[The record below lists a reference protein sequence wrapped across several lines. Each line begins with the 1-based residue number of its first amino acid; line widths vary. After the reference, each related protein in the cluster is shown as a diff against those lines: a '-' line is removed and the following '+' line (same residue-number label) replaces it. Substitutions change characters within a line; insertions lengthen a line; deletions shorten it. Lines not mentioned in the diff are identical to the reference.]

1 MGDVSESTTS
11 QRRAS
16 NWWRQQVTETKDC
29 NWRQKLVAKT
39 NEKAPIPATRKT
51 KALYFCFVSLTDV
64 KTTTARTKHRVVLA
78 LAGVIVFLSL
88 GASGQ
93 QASAASLS
101 GAALAPA
108 ALATDV
114 PSNAS
119 SFVLLPQSQRVLDT
133 RNPGQSIV
141 EAGGTRTIILTGPI
155 GVLFNASV
163 TAAVVNVTVVGPAAP
178 GFWTLWP
185 TGQARPNASQ
195 LNVDDYISTFGGALA
210 LPNLVTVPVVN
221 GGISVYSSAGG
232 NVVVD
237 LVGYYTPNTLSAS
250 SSPPPSTSSGRLVTR
265 PAPMRIYD
273 SRNGSVMIAG
283 ETRPISV
290 PDSIG
295 TSAVVLSVTVIGLSE
310 GYWQVFPSGEMQ
322 PDSSNLNSF
331 ALGAI
336 SANQVITSVNQN
348 GEIDV
353 FSSGGGHVIVDVVGS
368 FTDSNATASTDG
380 MFVPLDS
387 PSRFLDT
394 RATGRIAGTGSV
406 EVDVQTQLNHSN
418 IAAVALNATM
428 VDAFLPGYVS
438 VTPAGS
444 SPTESTSRTTSTTN
458 TIYSNQ
464 TVASHAIVPV
474 SPRGFDVFTEGGG
487 QLIADISGWYV
498 GSPQAATHAVRN
510 KVVQATTAGCVGV
523 ATWPV
528 GPIRTGSGF
537 DAVKRLQY
545 RLLELGFWNAG
556 IDGIYGLST
565 KQAVMAFQKWTGLT
579 ATSVT
584 DATTAAFLNTTQC
597 KPVAGRTTGD
607 FFEVDKTKQIA
618 FVVRDDKV
626 VYAFNV
632 STGNGKDYDE
642 EDQRSGGRATGV
654 AITPVGDFRI
664 YKERDE
670 KVYEGTLG
678 TLYRPKFVVGGIA
691 VHGSRSIPA
700 YPASHGCIRVANP
713 VMDLIWLENLL
724 PQGAKVWIH
733 D

>member
-1 MGDVSESTTS
+1 MLRGFVSL
-11 QRRAS
+11 R
-16 NWWRQQVTETKDC
+16 QVTETSAHGRCIFK
-29 NWRQKLVAKT
+29 
-39 NEKAPIPATRKT
+39 
-51 KALYFCFVSLTDV
+51 
-64 KTTTARTKHRVVLA
+64 
-78 LAGVIVFLSL
+78 VFLSVVL
-88 GASGQ
+88 VLFSAGYSGQ
-93 QASAASLS
+93 RASAAASTGSVLAS
-101 GAALAPA
+101 SVLASSVLAA
-108 ALATDV
+108 DV
-114 PSNAS
+114 PANAS
-119 SFVLLPQSQRVLDT
+119 SFVLLPQTQRVLDT

-141 EAGGTRTIILTGPI
+141 EAGGTRAVMLTGPI

-178 GFWTLWP
+178 GYWTLWP

-195 LNVDDYISTFGGALA
+195 LNIDDYISTFGGAVA
-210 LPNLVTVPVVN
+210 VPNLVTVPVVN

-232 NVVVD
+232 HVVVD
-237 LVGYYTPNTLSAS
+237 LVGYYTPSAT
-250 SSPPPSTSSGRLVTR
+250 SSPSSSSGRLVSR
-265 PAPMRIYD
+265 PAPTRIYD
-273 SRNGSVMIAG
+273 SRSASVMIAG
-283 ETRPISV
+283 ETRTISV
-290 PDSIG
+290 PDSVG
-295 TSAVVLSVTVIGLSE
+295 TSAVVLGVTVIGLSE
-310 GYWQVFPSGEMQ
+310 GYWQIFPKGSSK

-331 ALGAI
+331 TIGAI
-336 SANQVITSVNQN
+336 SANQVIASVNQN

-353 FSSGGGHVIVDVVGS
+353 FSSGGGHLIVDLIGS
-368 FTDSNATASTDG
+368 FTGSSAAASTDG
-380 MFVPLDS
+380 LFVPLDS

-394 RATGRIAGTGSV
+394 RSTGRIAGTGSV
-406 EVDVQTQLNHSN
+406 EVDVQTQLGHSN
-418 IAAVALNATM
+418 IAAVAMNTTIT
-428 VDAFLPGYVS
+428 DAYLPGYVS

-444 SPTESTSRTTSTTN
+444 SPTQSTSRGTSTTN
-458 TIYSNQ
+458 VIYSNQ
-464 TVASHAIVPV
+464 TVASHAIVPA
-474 SPRGFDVFTEGGG
+474 SSRGFDVFTEGGG
-487 QLIADISGWYV
+487 QLIADISGWYI
-498 GSPQAATHAVRN
+498 GSPQAATHAASS
-510 KVVQATTAGCVGV
+510 KVVQATTTGCVGV

-528 GPIRTGSGF
+528 GPIRTGSGL

-556 IDGIYGLST
+556 IDGQYGLST

-579 ATSVT
+579 ATSVV

-597 KPVAGRTTGD
+597 TPVAGRTTGD
-607 FFEVDKTKQIA
+607 FFEVDKAKQIA
-618 FVVRDDKV
+618 FVVRDGKV
-626 VYAFNV
+626 VYTFNV

-654 AITPVGDFRI
+654 AITPVGNFRI

-678 TLYRPKFVVGGIA
+678 SLYRPKFVVGGIA

>member
-1 MGDVSESTTS
+1 M
-11 QRRAS
+11 
-16 NWWRQQVTETKDC
+16 
-29 NWRQKLVAKT
+29 
-39 NEKAPIPATRKT
+39 
-51 KALYFCFVSLTDV
+51 
-64 KTTTARTKHRVVLA
+64 ARTKHRAALS
-78 LAGVIVFLSL
+78 LAGALMFLSL
-88 GASGQ
+88 GFSGQ
-93 QASAASLS
+93 QVSAATVSNAELT
-101 GAALAPA
+101 PA

-114 PSNAS
+114 PTNAS
-119 SFVLLPQSQRVLDT
+119 SFVLLPQTQRVLDT

-141 EAGGTRTIILTGPI
+141 EAGGTRTIMLTGPI

-163 TAAVVNVTVVGPAAP
+163 TAAVVNVTVVGPAKP
-178 GFWTLWP
+178 GYWTLWP

-221 GGISVYSSAGG
+221 GGVSVYSSDGG

-237 LVGYYTPNTLSAS
+237 LVGYYTPSATA
-250 SSPPPSTSSGRLVTR
+250 TSSGRLVTR
-265 PAPMRIYD
+265 PAPARIYD

-283 ETRPISV
+283 ETRAISV

-322 PDSSNLNSF
+322 PDSSNLNSL
-331 ALGAI
+331 AIGAI
-336 SANQVITSVNQN
+336 SANQVIASVNQN
-348 GEIDV
+348 GAIDV

-380 MFVPLDS
+380 LFVPLDS

-474 SPRGFDVFTEGGG
+474 SARGFDVFTEGGG
-487 QLIADISGWYV
+487 QLLADISGWYT
-498 GSPQAATHAVRN
+498 GTPQEAPFAAREAV
-510 KVVQATTAGCVGV
+510 VLLTATGCVGV

-528 GPIRTGSGF
+528 GPIRTGSGL

-618 FVVRDDKV
+618 FVVRDGKV
-626 VYAFNV
+626 VYTFNV

-642 EDQRSGGRATGV
+642 EDQRSGGRVTGV
-654 AITPVGDFRI
+654 AITPSGDFKI

-678 TLYRPKFVVGGIA
+678 SLYRPKFVVGGIA

>member
-1 MGDVSESTTS
+1 
-11 QRRAS
+11 
-16 NWWRQQVTETKDC
+16 
-29 NWRQKLVAKT
+29 
-39 NEKAPIPATRKT
+39 
-51 KALYFCFVSLTDV
+51 
-64 KTTTARTKHRVVLA
+64 
-78 LAGVIVFLSL
+78 
-88 GASGQ
+88 
-93 QASAASLS
+93 
-101 GAALAPA
+101 
-108 ALATDV
+108 
-114 PSNAS
+114 
-119 SFVLLPQSQRVLDT
+119 
-133 RNPGQSIV
+133 
-141 EAGGTRTIILTGPI
+141 
-155 GVLFNASV
+155 
-163 TAAVVNVTVVGPAAP
+163 
-178 GFWTLWP
+178 
-185 TGQARPNASQ
+185 
-195 LNVDDYISTFGGALA
+195 
-210 LPNLVTVPVVN
+210 
-221 GGISVYSSAGG
+221 
-232 NVVVD
+232 
-237 LVGYYTPNTLSAS
+237 
-250 SSPPPSTSSGRLVTR
+250 
-265 PAPMRIYD
+265 
-273 SRNGSVMIAG
+273 MIAG
-283 ETRPISV
+283 ETRAISV

-322 PDSSNLNSF
+322 PVSSNLNSF
-331 ALGAI
+331 AFGAI

-353 FSSGGGHVIVDVVGS
+353 FSSGGGHVIVDVVGL

-380 MFVPLDS
+380 LFVPLDS

-406 EVDVQTQLNHSN
+406 EVVVQTQLNHSN

-474 SPRGFDVFTEGGG
+474 SARGFDIFTEGGG

-528 GPIRTGSGF
+528 GPIRTGSGL

-618 FVVRDDKV
+618 FVVRDGKV
-626 VYAFNV
+626 VYTFNV

-654 AITPVGDFRI
+654 AITPSGDFKI

-678 TLYRPKFVVGGIA
+678 SLYRPKFVVGGIA

>member
-1 MGDVSESTTS
+1 M
-11 QRRAS
+11 
-16 NWWRQQVTETKDC
+16 RQCV
-29 NWRQKLVAKT
+29 
-39 NEKAPIPATRKT
+39 P
-51 KALYFCFVSLTDV
+51 
-64 KTTTARTKHRVVLA
+64 LA
-78 LAGVIVFLSL
+78 LAGASVFLSL
-88 GASGQ
+88 GFSGQ
-93 QASAASLS
+93 HASAATV
-101 GAALAPA
+101 ANAELAPA

-114 PSNAS
+114 PANAS

-133 RNPGQSIV
+133 RDPGQSIV
-141 EAGGTRTIILTGPI
+141 EAGGTRAIMLTGPI

-178 GFWTLWP
+178 GYWTLWP
-185 TGQARPNASQ
+185 KGQSRPNASQ
-195 LNVDDYISTFGGALA
+195 LNIDDYISTYGGVVAV
-210 LPNLVTVPVVN
+210 PNLVTVPVVN

-232 NVVVD
+232 HVVVD
-237 LVGYYTPNTLSAS
+237 LVGYYTPSAT
-250 SSPPPSTSSGRLVTR
+250 SSPSSSSGRLVSR
-265 PAPMRIYD
+265 PAPTRIYD
-273 SRNGSVMIAG
+273 SRNASVMIAG
-283 ETRPISV
+283 ETRTISV

-295 TSAVVLSVTVIGLSE
+295 TSAVVLGVTVIGLSE
-310 GYWQVFPSGEMQ
+310 GYWQIFPKGNVK

-331 ALGAI
+331 TIGAI
-336 SANQVITSVNQN
+336 SANQVIVSVNQN

-353 FSSGGGHVIVDVVGS
+353 FSSGGGHLIVDLIGS
-368 FTDSNATASTDG
+368 FTGSSAAASTEG
-380 MFVPLDS
+380 LFVPLDS

-406 EVDVQTQLNHSN
+406 EVDVQTQLAHSN
-418 IAAVALNATM
+418 IAAVAMNTTIT
-428 VDAFLPGYVS
+428 DAFLAGYVS

-474 SPRGFDVFTEGGG
+474 SARGFDVFTEGGG

-510 KVVQATTAGCVGV
+510 KVVQATTIGCVGV

-528 GPIRTGSGF
+528 GPIRTGSGP

-556 IDGIYGLST
+556 IDGEYGLST

-579 ATSVT
+579 ATSVV

-607 FFEVDKTKQIA
+607 FFEVDKAKQIA
-618 FVVRDDKV
+618 FVVRDGKV
-626 VYAFNV
+626 VYTFNV

-642 EDQRSGGRATGV
+642 EDQRTGGRATGV
-654 AITPVGDFRI
+654 AITPVGDFKI

-678 TLYRPKFVVGGIA
+678 ILYRPKFVVGGIA

>member
-1 MGDVSESTTS
+1 MCC
-11 QRRAS
+11 
-16 NWWRQQVTETKDC
+16 RQHI
-29 NWRQKLVAKT
+29 RLS
-39 NEKAPIPATRKT
+39 
-51 KALYFCFVSLTDV
+51 FVSLSQVTGL
-64 KTTTARTKHRVVLA
+64 KTYAKHFVATVLA
-78 LAGVIVFLSL
+78 SALVFLSL
-88 GASGQ
+88 GFNGQ
-93 QASAASLS
+93 QASAA
-101 GAALAPA
+101 ALTPA

-114 PSNAS
+114 PANAS

-133 RNPGQSIV
+133 RNPGQSVV
-141 EAGGTRTIILTGPI
+141 EAGGTRAVMLTGPI

-178 GFWTLWP
+178 GYWTLWP

-195 LNVDDYISTFGGALA
+195 LNIDDYISTFGGAVA
-210 LPNLVTVPVVN
+210 VPNLVTVPVVN

-232 NVVVD
+232 HVVVD
-237 LVGYYTPNTLSAS
+237 LVGYYTPSAT
-250 SSPPPSTSSGRLVTR
+250 SSPSSSSGRLVSR
-265 PAPMRIYD
+265 PAPTRIYD

-283 ETRPISV
+283 ETRTISV
-290 PDSIG
+290 PDSVG
-295 TSAVVLSVTVIGLSE
+295 TSAVVLGVTVIGLSE
-310 GYWQVFPSGEMQ
+310 GYWQIFPKGSSK

-331 ALGAI
+331 TIGAI
-336 SANQVITSVNQN
+336 SANQVIASVNQN

-353 FSSGGGHVIVDVVGS
+353 FSSGGGHLIVDLIGS
-368 FTDSNATASTDG
+368 FTGSSAAASTEG
-380 MFVPLDS
+380 LFVPLDS

-406 EVDVQTQLNHSN
+406 EVDVQTQLGHSN
-418 IAAVALNATM
+418 IAAVAMNATIT
-428 VDAFLPGYVS
+428 DAYLPGYVS

-444 SPTESTSRTTSTTN
+444 SPTQSTSRGTSTTN
-458 TIYSNQ
+458 VIYSNQ
-464 TVASHAIVPV
+464 TVASHAIVPA
-474 SPRGFDVFTEGGG
+474 SSRGFDVFTEGGG

-498 GSPQAATHAVRN
+498 GSPQAATHAASS
-510 KVVQATTAGCVGV
+510 KVVQATTIGCVGV

-528 GPIRTGSGF
+528 GPIRTGSGL

-556 IDGIYGLST
+556 IDGQYGLST

-579 ATSVT
+579 ATSVV

-607 FFEVDKTKQIA
+607 FFEVDKAKQIA
-618 FVVRDDKV
+618 FVVRDGKV
-626 VYAFNV
+626 VYTFNV

-678 TLYRPKFVVGGIA
+678 SLYRPKFVVGGIA

>member
-1 MGDVSESTTS
+1 VQISGAQTKQGVALVLAFLLVLLSFAFNSQQVSATTS
-11 QRRAS
+11 TS
-16 NWWRQQVTETKDC
+16 SV
-29 NWRQKLVAKT
+29 
-39 NEKAPIPATRKT
+39 
-51 KALYFCFVSLTDV
+51 
-64 KTTTARTKHRVVLA
+64 
-78 LAGVIVFLSL
+78 
-88 GASGQ
+88 
-93 QASAASLS
+93 
-101 GAALAPA
+101 
-108 ALATDV
+108 LATDV
-114 PSNAS
+114 PANAS
-119 SFVLLPQSQRVLDT
+119 SFVLLPQTQRVLDT

-141 EAGGTRTIILTGPI
+141 EAGGTRAVMLTGPI

-178 GFWTLWP
+178 GYWTLWP
-185 TGQARPNASQ
+185 TGQVRPNASQ
-195 LNVDDYISTFGGALA
+195 LNIDDYIATFGGAVA
-210 LPNLVTVPVVN
+210 VPNLVTVPVVN

-232 NVVVD
+232 HVVVD
-237 LVGYYTPNTLSAS
+237 LVGYYAPLATSTS
-250 SSPPPSTSSGRLVTR
+250 SSSSGRLVSR
-265 PAPMRIYD
+265 PAPTRIYD

-283 ETRPISV
+283 ETRTISV

-295 TSAVVLSVTVIGLSE
+295 TSAVVLGVTVIGLSE
-310 GYWQVFPSGEMQ
+310 GYWQIFPKGSSK

-331 ALGAI
+331 AIGAI
-336 SANQVITSVNQN
+336 SANQVIASVNQN
-348 GEIDV
+348 GEIEV
-353 FSSGGGHVIVDVVGS
+353 FSSGGGHLIVDLIGS
-368 FTDSNATASTDG
+368 FTGSSAVASTEG
-380 MFVPLDS
+380 LFVPLDS

-406 EVDVQTQLNHSN
+406 EVDVQTQLGHSN
-418 IAAVALNATM
+418 IAAVAMNATIT
-428 VDAFLPGYVS
+428 DAYLPGYVS

-444 SPTESTSRTTSTTN
+444 SPTTDTSRSTSTTN
-458 TIYSNQ
+458 VIYSNQ
-464 TVASHAIVPV
+464 TVASHAIVPA
-474 SPRGFDVFTEGGG
+474 SSRGFDVFTEGGG

-498 GSPQAATHAVRN
+498 GSPQTASYTARS
-510 KVVQATTAGCVGV
+510 KVVQATTIGCVGV

-528 GPIRTGSGF
+528 GPIRTGSGL

-556 IDGIYGLST
+556 IDGQYGLST

-579 ATSVT
+579 ATSVV

-607 FFEVDKTKQIA
+607 FFEVDKVKQIA
-618 FVVRDDKV
+618 FVVRDGKV
-626 VYAFNV
+626 VYTFNV

-654 AITPVGDFRI
+654 AITPVGDFKI

-678 TLYRPKFVVGGIA
+678 SLYRPKFVVGGIA

>member
-1 MGDVSESTTS
+1 M
-11 QRRAS
+11 
-16 NWWRQQVTETKDC
+16 
-29 NWRQKLVAKT
+29 AKT
-39 NEKAPIPATRKT
+39 NGKASIPATRKT
-51 KALYFCFVSLTDV
+51 NALYFCFVSLRQVTAV
-64 KTTTARTKHRVVLA
+64 KTYAKHFGALA
-78 LAGVIVFLSL
+78 LAGAIVILSL
-88 GASGQ
+88 GFSGQ
-93 QASAASLS
+93 QASATSVN

-114 PSNAS
+114 PANAS
-119 SFVLLPQSQRVLDT
+119 SFVLLPQTQRVLDT
-133 RNPGQSIV
+133 RNSGQSIV
-141 EAGGTRTIILTGPI
+141 EADGTRTIMLTGPI

-178 GFWTLWP
+178 GYWTLWS
-185 TGQARPNASQ
+185 TGQSRPNASQ
-195 LNVDDYISTFGGALA
+195 LNVDDYISTYGEALA
-210 LPNLVTVPVVN
+210 VPNLVTVPVVN

-237 LVGYYTPNTLSAS
+237 LVGYYTPSTT
-250 SSPPPSTSSGRLVTR
+250 SSPPTSSGRLVTR
-265 PAPMRIYD
+265 PAPTRIYD

-283 ETRPISV
+283 ETRSISV
-290 PDSIG
+290 PDSISSS

-310 GYWQVFPSGEMQ
+310 GYWQVFPSGNNK

-331 ALGAI
+331 AIGAI

-348 GEIDV
+348 GQVDIY
-353 FSSGGGHVIVDVVGS
+353 SSGGGHLIVDLVGS
-368 FTDSNATASTDG
+368 FTGSEAPVSTDG
-380 MFVPLDS
+380 LFVPLDS

-394 RATGRIAGTGSV
+394 RATGRIAATGSV
-406 EVDVQTQLNHSN
+406 EVDVQTQLGHSN
-418 IAAVALNATM
+418 IAAIAMNTTIT
-428 VDAFLPGYVS
+428 DAFLAGYVS

-444 SPTESTSRTTSTTN
+444 SPTTDTSRSTSTTN
-458 TIYSNQ
+458 VIYSNQ
-464 TVASHAIVPV
+464 TVASHAIVPA
-474 SPRGFDVFTEGGG
+474 SSRGFDVFTEGGG

-498 GSPQAATHAVRN
+498 GNPQTASYTARS
-510 KVVQATTAGCVGV
+510 KVVQATTIGCVGV

-528 GPIRTGSGF
+528 GPIRTGSGAE
-537 DAVKRLQY
+537 AVKRLQY
-545 RLLELGFWNAG
+545 RLLELGFWNSG
-556 IDGIYGLST
+556 IDGEYGLST

-607 FFEVDKTKQIA
+607 FFEIDKAKQIA
-618 FVVRDDKV
+618 FVVRDGKV
-626 VYAFNV
+626 VYTFNV

-654 AITPVGDFRI
+654 AITPVGDFKI

-670 KVYEGTLG
+670 KVYEGNLG
-678 TLYRPKFVVGGIA
+678 SLYRPKFVVGGIA

>member
-1 MGDVSESTTS
+1 MLRGFVSL
-11 QRRAS
+11 R
-16 NWWRQQVTETKDC
+16 QVTETSAHGRCIFK
-29 NWRQKLVAKT
+29 
-39 NEKAPIPATRKT
+39 
-51 KALYFCFVSLTDV
+51 
-64 KTTTARTKHRVVLA
+64 
-78 LAGVIVFLSL
+78 VFLSVVL
-88 GASGQ
+88 VLFSAGYSGQ
-93 QASAASLS
+93 RASAAASTGSVLAS
-101 GAALAPA
+101 SVLAA
-108 ALATDV
+108 DV
-114 PSNAS
+114 PAHAS

-141 EAGGTRTIILTGPI
+141 EAGGTRAVMLTGPI

-178 GFWTLWP
+178 GYWTLWP

-195 LNVDDYISTFGGALA
+195 LNIDDYISTFGGAVA
-210 LPNLVTVPVVN
+210 VPNLVTVPVVN

-232 NVVVD
+232 HVVVD
-237 LVGYYTPNTLSAS
+237 LVGYYTPSAT
-250 SSPPPSTSSGRLVTR
+250 SSPSSSSGRLVSR
-265 PAPMRIYD
+265 PAPTRIYD
-273 SRNGSVMIAG
+273 SRSASVMIAG
-283 ETRPISV
+283 ETRTISV
-290 PDSIG
+290 PDSVG
-295 TSAVVLSVTVIGLSE
+295 TSAVVLGVTVIGLSE
-310 GYWQVFPSGEMQ
+310 GYWQIFPKGSSK

-331 ALGAI
+331 TIGAI
-336 SANQVITSVNQN
+336 SANQVIASVNQN

-353 FSSGGGHVIVDVVGS
+353 FSSGGGHLIVDLIGS
-368 FTDSNATASTDG
+368 FTGSTAPASTEG
-380 MFVPLDS
+380 LFVPLDS

-406 EVDVQTQLNHSN
+406 EVDVQTQLGHSN
-418 IAAVALNATM
+418 IAAVAMNATIT
-428 VDAFLPGYVS
+428 DAYLPGYVS

-444 SPTESTSRTTSTTN
+444 SPTQSTSRGTSTTN
-458 TIYSNQ
+458 VIYSNQ
-464 TVASHAIVPV
+464 TVASHAIVPA
-474 SPRGFDVFTEGGG
+474 SSRGFDVFTEGGG
-487 QLIADISGWYV
+487 QLIADISGWYI
-498 GSPQAATHAVRN
+498 GSPQAATHAASS
-510 KVVQATTAGCVGV
+510 KVVQATTTGCVGV

-528 GPIRTGSGF
+528 GPIRTGSGL

-556 IDGIYGLST
+556 IDGQYGLST

-579 ATSVT
+579 ATSVV

-597 KPVAGRTTGD
+597 TPVAGRTTGD

-618 FVVRDDKV
+618 FVVRDGKV
-626 VYAFNV
+626 VYTFNV

-654 AITPVGDFRI
+654 AITPVGNFRI

-678 TLYRPKFVVGGIA
+678 SLYRPKFVVGGIA

>member
-1 MGDVSESTTS
+1 M
-11 QRRAS
+11 
-16 NWWRQQVTETKDC
+16 
-29 NWRQKLVAKT
+29 AKT

-51 KALYFCFVSLTDV
+51 KALYFCFVSLSQVAGT
-64 KTTTARTKHRVVLA
+64 KTYAKQYVATVLA
-78 LAGVIVFLSL
+78 SAFVFLSL
-88 GASGQ
+88 SYGSQ
-93 QASAASLS
+93 QVSAATVSNAELT
-101 GAALAPA
+101 PA

-114 PSNAS
+114 PTNAS
-119 SFVLLPQSQRVLDT
+119 SFVLLPQTQRVLDT

-141 EAGGTRTIILTGPI
+141 EAGGTRTIMLTGPI

-163 TAAVVNVTVVGPAAP
+163 TAAVVNVTVVGPAKP
-178 GFWTLWP
+178 GYWTLWP

-221 GGISVYSSAGG
+221 GGVSVYSSAGG

-237 LVGYYTPNTLSAS
+237 LVGYYTPSATA
-250 SSPPPSTSSGRLVTR
+250 TSSGRLVTR
-265 PAPMRIYD
+265 PAPTRIYD

-283 ETRPISV
+283 ETRAISV

-322 PDSSNLNSF
+322 PDSSNLNSL
-331 ALGAI
+331 AIGAI

-348 GEIDV
+348 GAIDV

-380 MFVPLDS
+380 LFVPLDS

-394 RATGRIAGTGSV
+394 RASGRIAGTGSV

-418 IAAVALNATM
+418 IAAVALNATI

-474 SPRGFDVFTEGGG
+474 SARGFDVFTEGGG
-487 QLIADISGWYV
+487 QLLADISGWYT
-498 GSPQAATHAVRN
+498 GTPQEAPFAAREAV
-510 KVVQATTAGCVGV
+510 VLLTATGCVGV

-528 GPIRTGSGF
+528 GPIRTGSGL

-584 DATTAAFLNTTQC
+584 DATTAAFLNTSQC

-607 FFEVDKTKQIA
+607 FFEVDKAKQIA
-618 FVVRDDKV
+618 FVVRDGKV
-626 VYAFNV
+626 VYTFNV

-642 EDQRSGGRATGV
+642 EDQRSGGRVTGV
-654 AITPVGDFRI
+654 AITPSGDFKI

-678 TLYRPKFVVGGIA
+678 SLYRPKFVVGGIA

>member
-1 MGDVSESTTS
+1 M
-11 QRRAS
+11 
-16 NWWRQQVTETKDC
+16 WCRQHI
-29 NWRQKLVAKT
+29 L
-39 NEKAPIPATRKT
+39 
-51 KALYFCFVSLTDV
+51 LSFVSLTDV

-141 EAGGTRTIILTGPI
+141 EAGGTRTIMLTGPI

-163 TAAVVNVTVVGPAAP
+163 TAAVVNVTVVGPAKP
-178 GFWTLWP
+178 GYWTLWP

-221 GGISVYSSAGG
+221 GGISLYSSDGG

-237 LVGYYTPNTLSAS
+237 LVGYYTPSTISSLSS
-250 SSPPPSTSSGRLVTR
+250 SSGRLVSR
-265 PAPMRIYD
+265 PAPTRIYD
-273 SRNGSVMIAG
+273 SRNSSVMIAG
-283 ETRPISV
+283 ETRTISV
-290 PDSIG
+290 PDSMG
-295 TSAVVLSVTVIGLSE
+295 TAAVALGVTVIGLGE
-310 GYWQVFPSGEMQ
+310 GYWQIFPKGNNK

-331 ALGAI
+331 TIGAI
-336 SANQVITSVNQN
+336 SANQVITSVNQS
-348 GEIDV
+348 GEIEV

-368 FTDSNATASTDG
+368 FTGSNATASTDG
-380 MFVPLDS
+380 LFVPLDS

-406 EVDVQTQLNHSN
+406 EVDVQTQLGHSN

-438 VTPAGS
+438 VTLAGS
-444 SPTESTSRTTSTTN
+444 SPTESTARTTSTTN

-474 SPRGFDVFTEGGG
+474 SARGFDVFTEGGG
-487 QLIADISGWYV
+487 QLIADISGWYI
-498 GSPQAATHAVRN
+498 GNPQTATHAVRN
-510 KVVQATTAGCVGV
+510 KVVQATTTGCVGV

-528 GPIRTGSGF
+528 GPIRTGSGLE
-537 DAVKRLQY
+537 AVKRLQY

-597 KPVAGRTTGD
+597 QPVAGRTTGD

-618 FVVRDDKV
+618 FVVRDGKV

-642 EDQRSGGRATGV
+642 EDQRSGGRVTGV
-654 AITPVGDFRI
+654 AITPSGDFKI

-678 TLYRPKFVVGGIA
+678 SLYRPKFVVGGIA

-713 VMDLIWLENLL
+713 VMDLIWLDNLL
-724 PQGAKVWIH
+724 PKGAKVWIH

>member
-1 MGDVSESTTS
+1 
-11 QRRAS
+11 
-16 NWWRQQVTETKDC
+16 
-29 NWRQKLVAKT
+29 
-39 NEKAPIPATRKT
+39 
-51 KALYFCFVSLTDV
+51 V
-64 KTTTARTKHRVVLA
+64 KTAWALMRQCVPLA
-78 LAGVIVFLSL
+78 LAGASVFLSL
-88 GASGQ
+88 GFSGQ
-93 QASAASLS
+93 HASAATV
-101 GAALAPA
+101 ANAELAPA

-114 PSNAS
+114 PANAS

-133 RNPGQSIV
+133 RDPGQSIV
-141 EAGGTRTIILTGPI
+141 EAGGTRAIMLTGPI

-178 GFWTLWP
+178 GYWTLWP
-185 TGQARPNASQ
+185 KGQSRPNASQ
-195 LNVDDYISTFGGALA
+195 LNIDDYISTYGGVVAV
-210 LPNLVTVPVVN
+210 PNLVTVPVVN

-232 NVVVD
+232 HVVVD
-237 LVGYYTPNTLSAS
+237 LVGYYTPSAT
-250 SSPPPSTSSGRLVTR
+250 SSPSSSSGRLVSR
-265 PAPMRIYD
+265 PAPTRIYD
-273 SRNGSVMIAG
+273 SRNASVMIAG
-283 ETRPISV
+283 ETRTISV

-295 TSAVVLSVTVIGLSE
+295 TSAVVLGVTVIGLSE
-310 GYWQVFPSGEMQ
+310 GYWQIFPKGNVK

-331 ALGAI
+331 TIGAI
-336 SANQVITSVNQN
+336 SANQVIVSVNQN

-353 FSSGGGHVIVDVVGS
+353 FSSGGGHLIVDLIGS
-368 FTDSNATASTDG
+368 FTGSSAAASTEG
-380 MFVPLDS
+380 LFVPLDS

-406 EVDVQTQLNHSN
+406 EVDVQTQLAHSN
-418 IAAVALNATM
+418 IAAVAMNTTIT
-428 VDAFLPGYVS
+428 DAFLAGYVS

-474 SPRGFDVFTEGGG
+474 SARGFDVFTEGGG

-510 KVVQATTAGCVGV
+510 KVVQATTIGCVGV

-528 GPIRTGSGF
+528 GPIRTGSGP

-556 IDGIYGLST
+556 IDGEYGLST

-579 ATSVT
+579 ATSVV

-607 FFEVDKTKQIA
+607 FFEVDKAKQIA
-618 FVVRDDKV
+618 FVVRDGKV
-626 VYAFNV
+626 VYTFNV

-642 EDQRSGGRATGV
+642 EDQRTGGRATGV
-654 AITPVGDFRI
+654 AITPVGDFKI

-678 TLYRPKFVVGGIA
+678 ILYRPKFVVGGIA

>member
-1 MGDVSESTTS
+1 MLRGFVSL
-11 QRRAS
+11 R
-16 NWWRQQVTETKDC
+16 QVTETSAHGRCIFK
-29 NWRQKLVAKT
+29 
-39 NEKAPIPATRKT
+39 
-51 KALYFCFVSLTDV
+51 
-64 KTTTARTKHRVVLA
+64 
-78 LAGVIVFLSL
+78 VFLSVVL
-88 GASGQ
+88 VLFSAGYSGQ
-93 QASAASLS
+93 RASAAASTGSVLAS
-101 GAALAPA
+101 SVLAA
-108 ALATDV
+108 DV
-114 PSNAS
+114 PAHAS
-119 SFVLLPQSQRVLDT
+119 SFVLLPQTQRVLDT

-141 EAGGTRTIILTGPI
+141 EAAGTRTIMLTGPI

-163 TAAVVNVTVVGPAAP
+163 TAAVVNVTVVGPAKP
-178 GFWTLWP
+178 GYWTLWP

-195 LNVDDYISTFGGALA
+195 LNIDDYISTFGGAVA
-210 LPNLVTVPVVN
+210 VPNLVTVPVVN

-232 NVVVD
+232 HVVVD
-237 LVGYYTPNTLSAS
+237 LVGYYTPSAT
-250 SSPPPSTSSGRLVTR
+250 SSPSSSSGRLVSR
-265 PAPMRIYD
+265 PAPTRIYD
-273 SRNGSVMIAG
+273 SRSASVMIAG
-283 ETRPISV
+283 ETRTISV
-290 PDSIG
+290 PDSVG
-295 TSAVVLSVTVIGLSE
+295 TSAVVLGVTVIGLSE
-310 GYWQVFPSGEMQ
+310 GYWQIFPKGSSK

-331 ALGAI
+331 TIGAI
-336 SANQVITSVNQN
+336 SANQVIASVNQN

-353 FSSGGGHVIVDVVGS
+353 FSSGGGHLIVDLIGS
-368 FTDSNATASTDG
+368 FTGSSAAASTEG
-380 MFVPLDS
+380 LFVPLDS

-464 TVASHAIVPV
+464 TVASHSIVPV
-474 SPRGFDVFTEGGG
+474 SARGFDVFTEGGG

-510 KVVQATTAGCVGV
+510 KVVQATTTGCIGV

-528 GPIRTGSGF
+528 GPIRTGSGL

-556 IDGIYGLST
+556 IDGEYGLST
-565 KQAVMAFQKWTGLT
+565 KQAVMAFQKWMGLT

-584 DATTAAFLNTTQC
+584 DATTAAFLNTSQC

-607 FFEVDKTKQIA
+607 FFEVDKAKQIA
-618 FVVRDDKV
+618 FVVRDGKV
-626 VYAFNV
+626 VYTFNV

-654 AITPVGDFRI
+654 AITPVGDFKI

-678 TLYRPKFVVGGIA
+678 SLYRPKFVVGGIA

>member
-1 MGDVSESTTS
+1 MLRGFVSL
-11 QRRAS
+11 R
-16 NWWRQQVTETKDC
+16 QVTETSAHGRCIFK
-29 NWRQKLVAKT
+29 
-39 NEKAPIPATRKT
+39 
-51 KALYFCFVSLTDV
+51 
-64 KTTTARTKHRVVLA
+64 
-78 LAGVIVFLSL
+78 VFLSVVL
-88 GASGQ
+88 VLFSAGYSGQ
-93 QASAASLS
+93 RASAAVSTGSVLAS
-101 GAALAPA
+101 SVLAA
-108 ALATDV
+108 DV
-114 PSNAS
+114 PAHAS
-119 SFVLLPQSQRVLDT
+119 SFVLLPQTQRVLDT

-141 EAGGTRTIILTGPI
+141 EAAGTRTIMLTGPI

-163 TAAVVNVTVVGPAAP
+163 TAAVVNVTVVGPAKP
-178 GFWTLWP
+178 GYWTLWP

-195 LNVDDYISTFGGALA
+195 LNIDDYISTFGGAVA
-210 LPNLVTVPVVN
+210 VPNLVTVPVVN

-232 NVVVD
+232 HVVVD
-237 LVGYYTPNTLSAS
+237 LVGYYTPSAT
-250 SSPPPSTSSGRLVTR
+250 SSPSSSSGRLVSR
-265 PAPMRIYD
+265 PAPTRIYD
-273 SRNGSVMIAG
+273 SRSASVMIAG
-283 ETRPISV
+283 ETRTISV
-290 PDSIG
+290 PDSVG
-295 TSAVVLSVTVIGLSE
+295 TSAVVLGVTVIGLSE
-310 GYWQVFPSGEMQ
+310 GYWQIFPKGSSK

-331 ALGAI
+331 TIGAI
-336 SANQVITSVNQN
+336 SANQVIASVNQN

-353 FSSGGGHVIVDVVGS
+353 FSSGGGHLIVDLIGS
-368 FTDSNATASTDG
+368 FTGSTAPASTEG
-380 MFVPLDS
+380 LFVPLDS

-406 EVDVQTQLNHSN
+406 EVDVQTQLGYSD
-418 IAAVALNATM
+418 IAAVAMNATIT
-428 VDAFLPGYVS
+428 DAYLPGYVS

-444 SPTESTSRTTSTTN
+444 SPTQSTSRGTSTTN
-458 TIYSNQ
+458 VIYSNQ
-464 TVASHAIVPV
+464 TVASHAIVPA
-474 SPRGFDVFTEGGG
+474 SSRGFDVFTEGGG
-487 QLIADISGWYV
+487 QLIADISGWYI
-498 GSPQAATHAVRN
+498 GSPQAATHAASS
-510 KVVQATTAGCVGV
+510 KVVQATTTGCVGV

-528 GPIRTGSGF
+528 GPIRTGSGL

-556 IDGIYGLST
+556 IDGQYGLST

-579 ATSVT
+579 ATSVV

-597 KPVAGRTTGD
+597 TPVAGRTTGD
-607 FFEVDKTKQIA
+607 FFEVDKAKQIA
-618 FVVRDDKV
+618 FVVRDGKV
-626 VYAFNV
+626 VYTFNV

-654 AITPVGDFRI
+654 AITPVGNFRI

-678 TLYRPKFVVGGIA
+678 SLYRPKFVVGGIA

>member
-1 MGDVSESTTS
+1 MLRGFVSL
-11 QRRAS
+11 R
-16 NWWRQQVTETKDC
+16 QVTETSAHGRCIFK
-29 NWRQKLVAKT
+29 
-39 NEKAPIPATRKT
+39 
-51 KALYFCFVSLTDV
+51 
-64 KTTTARTKHRVVLA
+64 
-78 LAGVIVFLSL
+78 VFLSVVL
-88 GASGQ
+88 VLFSAGYSGQ
-93 QASAASLS
+93 RASAAASTGSVLAS
-101 GAALAPA
+101 SVLAA
-108 ALATDV
+108 DV
-114 PSNAS
+114 PANAS

-141 EAGGTRTIILTGPI
+141 EAGGTRAVMLTGPI

-163 TAAVVNVTVVGPAAP
+163 TAAVVNVTVVGSAAP
-178 GFWTLWP
+178 GYWTLWP

-195 LNVDDYISTFGGALA
+195 LNIDDYISTFGGAVA
-210 LPNLVTVPVVN
+210 VPNLVTVPVVN

-232 NVVVD
+232 HVVVD
-237 LVGYYTPNTLSAS
+237 LVGYYTPSAT
-250 SSPPPSTSSGRLVTR
+250 SSPSSSSGRLVSR
-265 PAPMRIYD
+265 PAPTRIYD
-273 SRNGSVMIAG
+273 SRSASVMIAG
-283 ETRPISV
+283 ETRTISV
-290 PDSIG
+290 PDSVG
-295 TSAVVLSVTVIGLSE
+295 TSAVVLGVTVIGLSE
-310 GYWQVFPSGEMQ
+310 GYWQIFPKGSSK

-331 ALGAI
+331 TIGAI
-336 SANQVITSVNQN
+336 SANQVIASVNQN

-353 FSSGGGHVIVDVVGS
+353 FSSGGGHLIVDLIGS
-368 FTDSNATASTDG
+368 FTGSSAAASTEG
-380 MFVPLDS
+380 LFVPLDS

-406 EVDVQTQLNHSN
+406 EVDVQTQLGHSN
-418 IAAVALNATM
+418 IAAVAMNATIT
-428 VDAFLPGYVS
+428 DAYLPGYVS

-444 SPTESTSRTTSTTN
+444 SPTQSTSRGTSTTN
-458 TIYSNQ
+458 VIYSNQ
-464 TVASHAIVPV
+464 TVASHAIVPA
-474 SPRGFDVFTEGGG
+474 SSRGFDVFTEGGG
-487 QLIADISGWYV
+487 QLIADISGWYI
-498 GSPQAATHAVRN
+498 GSPQAATHAASS
-510 KVVQATTAGCVGV
+510 KVVQATTTGCVGV

-528 GPIRTGSGF
+528 GPIRTGSGL

-556 IDGIYGLST
+556 IDGQYGLST

-579 ATSVT
+579 ATSVV

-597 KPVAGRTTGD
+597 TPVAGRTTGD
-607 FFEVDKTKQIA
+607 FFEVDKAKQIA
-618 FVVRDDKV
+618 FVVRDGKV
-626 VYAFNV
+626 VYTFNV

-654 AITPVGDFRI
+654 AITPVGNFRI

-678 TLYRPKFVVGGIA
+678 SLYRPKFVVGGIA

>member
-1 MGDVSESTTS
+1 MLEKRGDH
-11 QRRAS
+11 
-16 NWWRQQVTETKDC
+16 NC
-29 NWRQKLVAKT
+29 
-39 NEKAPIPATRKT
+39 
-51 KALYFCFVSLTDV
+51 FCFVSLTDV
-64 KTTTARTKHRVVLA
+64 KTTPTRTKHCVALA
-78 LAGVIVFLSL
+78 LVGVIVFLSL
-88 GASGQ
+88 GFSGQ

-101 GAALAPA
+101 GAALVPA
-108 ALATDV
+108 ALAADV
-114 PSNAS
+114 PANAS

-141 EAGGTRTIILTGPI
+141 EADGTRAVMLTGPI

-178 GFWTLWP
+178 GYWTLWP

-195 LNVDDYISTFGGALA
+195 LNVDDYISTYGGAVA
-210 LPNLVTVPVVN
+210 VPNLVTVPVVN
-221 GGISVYSSAGG
+221 GGITVYSSAGG
-232 NVVVD
+232 HVVVD
-237 LVGYYTPNTLSAS
+237 LVGYYTPSAT
-250 SSPPPSTSSGRLVTR
+250 SSPSSSSGRLVSR
-265 PAPMRIYD
+265 PAPTRIYD

-283 ETRPISV
+283 ETRTISV
-290 PDSIG
+290 PDSVG
-295 TSAVVLSVTVIGLSE
+295 TSAVVLGVTVIGLSE
-310 GYWQVFPSGEMQ
+310 GYWQIFPKGSSK

-331 ALGAI
+331 TIGAI
-336 SANQVITSVNQN
+336 SANQVIASVNQN

-353 FSSGGGHVIVDVVGS
+353 FSSGGGHLIVDLIGS
-368 FTDSNATASTDG
+368 FTGSTAPASTEG
-380 MFVPLDS
+380 LFVPLDS

-406 EVDVQTQLNHSN
+406 EVDVQTQLGYSD
-418 IAAVALNATM
+418 IAAVAMNATIT
-428 VDAFLPGYVS
+428 DAYLPGYVS

-444 SPTESTSRTTSTTN
+444 SPTQSTSRGTSTTN
-458 TIYSNQ
+458 VIYSNQ
-464 TVASHAIVPV
+464 TVASHAIVPA
-474 SPRGFDVFTEGGG
+474 SSRGFDVFTEGGG
-487 QLIADISGWYV
+487 QLIADISGWYI
-498 GSPQAATHAVRN
+498 GSPQAATHAASS
-510 KVVQATTAGCVGV
+510 KVVQATTTGCVGV

-528 GPIRTGSGF
+528 GPIRTGSGL

-556 IDGIYGLST
+556 IDGQYGLST

-579 ATSVT
+579 ATSVV

-597 KPVAGRTTGD
+597 TPVAGRTTGD
-607 FFEVDKTKQIA
+607 FFEVDKAKQIA
-618 FVVRDDKV
+618 FVVRDGKV
-626 VYAFNV
+626 VYTFNV

-654 AITPVGDFRI
+654 AITPVGNFRI

-678 TLYRPKFVVGGIA
+678 SLYRPKFVVGGIA

>member
-1 MGDVSESTTS
+1 MAGTKTYAKQYVATVL
-11 QRRAS
+11 AS
-16 NWWRQQVTETKDC
+16 VLVFFSLSYGSQQV
-29 NWRQKLVAKT
+29 
-39 NEKAPIPATRKT
+39 
-51 KALYFCFVSLTDV
+51 
-64 KTTTARTKHRVVLA
+64 
-78 LAGVIVFLSL
+78 
-88 GASGQ
+88 
-93 QASAASLS
+93 SAATVSNAGLT
-101 GAALAPA
+101 PA
-108 ALATDV
+108 ALETDV
-114 PSNAS
+114 PANAS
-119 SFVLLPQSQRVLDT
+119 SFVLLPQAQRVLDT

-141 EAGGTRTIILTGPI
+141 EAGGMRTIMLTGPI

-163 TAAVVNVTVVGPAAP
+163 TAAVVNVTVVGPAKP
-178 GFWTLWP
+178 GYWTLWP

-221 GGISVYSSAGG
+221 GGVSVYSSDGG

-237 LVGYYTPNTLSAS
+237 LVGYYTPSATA
-250 SSPPPSTSSGRLVTR
+250 TSSGRLVTR
-265 PAPMRIYD
+265 PAPARIYD

-283 ETRPISV
+283 ETRAISV

-322 PDSSNLNSF
+322 PDSSNLNSL
-331 ALGAI
+331 AIGAI

-348 GEIDV
+348 GAIDV

-380 MFVPLDS
+380 LFVPLDS

-474 SPRGFDVFTEGGG
+474 SARGFDVFTEGGG
-487 QLIADISGWYV
+487 QLLADISGWYT
-498 GSPQAATHAVRN
+498 GTPQEAPFAAREAV
-510 KVVQATTAGCVGV
+510 VLLTATGCVGV

-528 GPIRTGSGF
+528 GPIRTGSGL

-618 FVVRDDKV
+618 FVVRDGKV
-626 VYAFNV
+626 VYTFNV

-642 EDQRSGGRATGV
+642 EDQRSGGRVTGV
-654 AITPVGDFRI
+654 AITPSGDFKI

-678 TLYRPKFVVGGIA
+678 SLYRPKFVVGGIA

>member
-1 MGDVSESTTS
+1 
-11 QRRAS
+11 
-16 NWWRQQVTETKDC
+16 
-29 NWRQKLVAKT
+29 VAKT

-51 KALYFCFVSLTDV
+51 KALYFCFVSLSQVAGT
-64 KTTTARTKHRVVLA
+64 KTYAKQYVATVLA
-78 LAGVIVFLSL
+78 SAFVFLSL
-88 GASGQ
+88 SYGSQ
-93 QASAASLS
+93 QVSAATVSNAELT
-101 GAALAPA
+101 PA

-114 PSNAS
+114 PTNAS
-119 SFVLLPQSQRVLDT
+119 SFVLLPQTQRVLDT

-141 EAGGTRTIILTGPI
+141 EAGGTRTIMLTGPI

-163 TAAVVNVTVVGPAAP
+163 TAAVVNVTVVGPAKP
-178 GFWTLWP
+178 GYWTLWP

-221 GGISVYSSAGG
+221 GGVSVYSSAGG

-237 LVGYYTPNTLSAS
+237 LVGYYTPSATA
-250 SSPPPSTSSGRLVTR
+250 TSSGRLVTR
-265 PAPMRIYD
+265 PAPTRIYD

-283 ETRPISV
+283 ETRAISV

-322 PDSSNLNSF
+322 PDSSNLNSL
-331 ALGAI
+331 AIGAI

-348 GEIDV
+348 GAIDV

-380 MFVPLDS
+380 LFVPLDS

-394 RATGRIAGTGSV
+394 RASGRIAGTGSV

-418 IAAVALNATM
+418 IAAVALNATI

-474 SPRGFDVFTEGGG
+474 SARGFDVFTEGGG
-487 QLIADISGWYV
+487 QLLADISGWYT
-498 GSPQAATHAVRN
+498 GTPQEAPFAAREAV
-510 KVVQATTAGCVGV
+510 VLLTATGCVGV

-528 GPIRTGSGF
+528 GPIRTGSGL

-618 FVVRDDKV
+618 FVVRDGKV
-626 VYAFNV
+626 VYTFNV

-642 EDQRSGGRATGV
+642 EDQRSGGRVTGV
-654 AITPVGDFRI
+654 AITPSGDFKI

-678 TLYRPKFVVGGIA
+678 SLYRPKFVVGGIA

>member
-1 MGDVSESTTS
+1 MAES
-11 QRRAS
+11 
-16 NWWRQQVTETKDC
+16 NG
-29 NWRQKLVAKT
+29 
-39 NEKAPIPATRKT
+39 KAPIPATRKT
-51 KALYFCFVSLTDV
+51 NALYFYLVSLTHV
-64 KTTTARTKHRVVLA
+64 KISKARTKHFVAAVLA
-78 LAGVIVFLSL
+78 SAIVFLSL
-88 GASGQ
+88 GFSNQ
-93 QASAASLS
+93 QASAAKVSS
-101 GAALAPA
+101 AALVPA

-114 PSNAS
+114 PANAS
-119 SFVLLPQSQRVLDT
+119 SFVLLPQTQRVLDT

-141 EAGGTRTIILTGPI
+141 EAGGTRTVMLTGPI

-163 TAAVVNVTVVGPAAP
+163 TAAVVNVTVVGPAKP
-178 GFWTLWP
+178 GYWTLWP

-221 GGISVYSSAGG
+221 GGISVYSSDGG
-232 NVVVD
+232 NVVID
-237 LVGYYTPNTLSAS
+237 LVGYYTPSA
-250 SSPPPSTSSGRLVTR
+250 TAASSGRLVAR
-265 PAPMRIYD
+265 PAPTRIYD

-283 ETRPISV
+283 ETRTISV

-310 GYWQVFPSGEMQ
+310 GYWQIFASGSGK

-331 ALGAI
+331 AFGAI
-336 SANQVITSVNQN
+336 SANQVITSANQS
-348 GEIDV
+348 GQVDV
-353 FSSGGGHVIVDVVGS
+353 YSSGGGHVIVDVVGS
-368 FTDSNATASTDG
+368 FTDGNATASTDG
-380 MFVPLDS
+380 LFVPLDS

-418 IAAVALNATM
+418 IAAVAMNATIT
-428 VDAFLPGYVS
+428 DAFLPGYIS

-444 SPTESTSRTTSTTN
+444 SPTESTSRITSTTN

-474 SPRGFDVFTEGGG
+474 SARGFDVFTEGGG

-498 GSPQAATHAVRN
+498 GSPQAATYAARN
-510 KVVQATTAGCVGV
+510 KVGQATIAGCVGV

-528 GPIRTGSGF
+528 GPIRVGSGP

-556 IDGIYGLST
+556 VDGEYGLST
-565 KQAVMAFQKWTGLT
+565 KQAVMAFQKWMGLT

-584 DATTAAFLNTTQC
+584 DATTAAFLNTSQC
-597 KPVAGRTTGD
+597 KPVAGRMTGD

-618 FVVRDDKV
+618 FVVRDGKV
-626 VYAFNV
+626 VYTFNV

-654 AITPVGDFRI
+654 AITPVGEFKI

-678 TLYRPKFVVGGIA
+678 SLYRPKFVVGGIA

-713 VMDLIWLENLL
+713 VMDLIWFENLL

>member
-1 MGDVSESTTS
+1 M
-11 QRRAS
+11 
-16 NWWRQQVTETKDC
+16 
-29 NWRQKLVAKT
+29 
-39 NEKAPIPATRKT
+39 
-51 KALYFCFVSLTDV
+51 
-64 KTTTARTKHRVVLA
+64 ARTKRRVALA

-88 GASGQ
+88 GFSGQ

-101 GAALAPA
+101 GAALSPA

-114 PSNAS
+114 PANAS
-119 SFVLLPQSQRVLDT
+119 SFVLLPQTQRVLDT

-141 EAGGTRTIILTGPI
+141 EAGGTRTIMLKGPI

-163 TAAVVNVTVVGPAAP
+163 TAAVVNVTVVGPAKP
-178 GFWTLWP
+178 GYWTLWP

-237 LVGYYTPNTLSAS
+237 LVGYYTPTTI
-250 SSPPPSTSSGRLVTR
+250 SSPVQSSGRLVTR
-265 PAPMRIYD
+265 PAPTRIYD

-283 ETRPISV
+283 ETRTISV

-310 GYWQVFPSGEMQ
+310 GYWQIFASGSGN

-331 ALGAI
+331 AFGAI
-336 SANQVITSVNQN
+336 SANQVITSANQS
-348 GEIDV
+348 GQVDV
-353 FSSGGGHVIVDVVGS
+353 YSSGGGHVIVDVVGS

-380 MFVPLDS
+380 LFVALDA
-387 PSRFLDT
+387 PSRYLDT
-394 RATGRIAGTGSV
+394 RATGRIPGTGSV
-406 EVDVQTQLNHSN
+406 EVDVQTQLNQLN
-418 IAAVALNATM
+418 IAAVALNATI

-444 SPTESTSRTTSTTN
+444 SPTDSTLRITSTTN

-474 SPRGFDVFTEGGG
+474 SARGFDVFTEGGG
-487 QLIADISGWYV
+487 QLIADISGWYL
-498 GSPQAATHAVRN
+498 GSPQAATYAARN
-510 KVVQATTAGCVGV
+510 KMMQPTISGCVGV

-528 GPIRTGSGF
+528 GPIRTGSGP

-556 IDGIYGLST
+556 VDGEYGLST

-579 ATSVT
+579 ATSVV
-584 DATTAAFLNTTQC
+584 DVTTAAFLNTTQC
-597 KPVAGRTTGD
+597 KPVAGRMTGD
-607 FFEVDKTKQIA
+607 FFEIDKAKQIA
-618 FVVRDDKV
+618 FVVRGGKV
-626 VYAFNV
+626 VYTFNV

-642 EDQRSGGRATGV
+642 EDQRSGGRVTGV
-654 AITPVGDFRI
+654 AITPVGDFKI

-678 TLYRPKFVVGGIA
+678 SLYRPKFVVGGIA

>member
-1 MGDVSESTTS
+1 MSV
-11 QRRAS
+11 
-16 NWWRQQVTETKDC
+16 
-29 NWRQKLVAKT
+29 
-39 NEKAPIPATRKT
+39 NEAVISKC
-51 KALYFCFVSLTDV
+51 LVSLYRVIEV
-64 KTTTARTKHRVVLA
+64 KTYAKYFTA
-78 LAGVIVFLSL
+78 VFLSL
-88 GASGQ
+88 VLVLLSLGSTGQ
-93 QASAASLS
+93 QVSAASLS
-101 GAALAPA
+101 GAALSPA
-108 ALATDV
+108 ALAADV
-114 PSNAS
+114 PANAS
-119 SFVLLPQSQRVLDT
+119 SFVLLPQTQRVLDT

-141 EAGGTRTIILTGPI
+141 EAGGTKAIMLTGPI

-178 GFWTLWP
+178 GYWTLWP

-195 LNVDDYISTFGGALA
+195 LNIDDYISTFGGAVA
-210 LPNLVTVPVVN
+210 VPNLVTVPVVN
-221 GGISVYSSAGG
+221 GGITVYSSAGG
-232 NVVVD
+232 HVVVD
-237 LVGYYTPNTLSAS
+237 LVGYYTPSAT
-250 SSPPPSTSSGRLVTR
+250 SSPSSSSGRLVSR
-265 PAPMRIYD
+265 PAPTRIYD
-273 SRNGSVMIAG
+273 SRNASVMIAG
-283 ETRPISV
+283 ETRTISV
-290 PDSIG
+290 PDSVG
-295 TSAVVLSVTVIGLSE
+295 TSAVVLGVTVIGLSE
-310 GYWQVFPSGEMQ
+310 GYWQIFPKGSIK

-331 ALGAI
+331 TIGAI
-336 SANQVITSVNQN
+336 SANQVIASVNQN

-353 FSSGGGHVIVDVVGS
+353 FSSGGGHLIVDLIGS
-368 FTDSNATASTDG
+368 FTGSTAPTSTDG
-380 MFVPLDS
+380 LFVPLDS

-394 RATGRIAGTGSV
+394 RSTGRITGTGSV
-406 EVDVQTQLNHSN
+406 EVDVQTQLDHSN
-418 IAAVALNATM
+418 IAAVAMNATIT
-428 VDAFLPGYVS
+428 DAYLPGYVS

-444 SPTESTSRTTSTTN
+444 SPTQSTSRGTSTTN
-458 TIYSNQ
+458 VIYSNQ
-464 TVASHAIVPV
+464 TVASHAIVPA
-474 SPRGFDVFTEGGG
+474 SSRGFDVFTEGGG
-487 QLIADISGWYV
+487 QLIADISGWYI
-498 GSPQAATHAVRN
+498 GSPQAATHPASS

-523 ATWPV
+523 AAWPV
-528 GPIRTGSGF
+528 GPIRTGSGL

-556 IDGIYGLST
+556 IDGLYGLST

-579 ATSVT
+579 ATSVV
-584 DATTAAFLNTTQC
+584 DAMTAAFLNTTQC

-607 FFEVDKTKQIA
+607 YFEVDKTKQIA
-618 FVVRDDKV
+618 FVVRDGKV
-626 VYAFNV
+626 VYTFNV

-678 TLYRPKFVVGGIA
+678 SLYRPKFVVGGIA

>member
-1 MGDVSESTTS
+1 M
-11 QRRAS
+11 
-16 NWWRQQVTETKDC
+16 WCRQHI
-29 NWRQKLVAKT
+29 L
-39 NEKAPIPATRKT
+39 
-51 KALYFCFVSLTDV
+51 LCFVSLTDV

-88 GASGQ
+88 GVSGQ

-133 RNPGQSIV
+133 RKPGQSIV
-141 EAGGTRTIILTGPI
+141 EAGGTRTIMLTGPI

-163 TAAVVNVTVVGPAAP
+163 TAAVVNVTVVGPAKP
-178 GFWTLWP
+178 GYWTLWP

-195 LNVDDYISTFGGALA
+195 LNVDDYISTFGEALA

-221 GGISVYSSAGG
+221 GGISLYSSDGG

-237 LVGYYTPNTLSAS
+237 LVGYYTPSTISSLSS
-250 SSPPPSTSSGRLVTR
+250 SSGRLVSR
-265 PAPMRIYD
+265 PAPTRIYD
-273 SRNGSVMIAG
+273 SRNSSVMIAG
-283 ETRPISV
+283 ETRTISV
-290 PDSIG
+290 PDSMG
-295 TSAVVLSVTVIGLSE
+295 TAAVALGVTVIGLGE
-310 GYWQVFPSGEMQ
+310 GYWQIFPKGNNK

-331 ALGAI
+331 TIGAI
-336 SANQVITSVNQN
+336 SANQVITSVNQS
-348 GEIDV
+348 GEIEV

-380 MFVPLDS
+380 LFVPLDS

-406 EVDVQTQLNHSN
+406 EVDVQTQLGHSN

-444 SPTESTSRTTSTTN
+444 SPTESTARTTSTTN

-474 SPRGFDVFTEGGG
+474 SARGFDVFTEGGG
-487 QLIADISGWYV
+487 QLIADISGWYI
-498 GSPQAATHAVRN
+498 GNPQAATHAVRN
-510 KVVQATTAGCVGV
+510 KVVQATTTGCVGV

-528 GPIRTGSGF
+528 GPIRTGSGLE
-537 DAVKRLQY
+537 AVKRLQY

-597 KPVAGRTTGD
+597 QPVAGRTTGD

-618 FVVRDDKV
+618 FVVRDGKV

-642 EDQRSGGRATGV
+642 EDQRSGGRVTGV
-654 AITPVGDFRI
+654 AITPSGDFKI

-678 TLYRPKFVVGGIA
+678 SLYRPKFVVGGIA

-713 VMDLIWLENLL
+713 VMDLIWLDNLL
-724 PQGAKVWIH
+724 PKGAKVWIH

>member
-1 MGDVSESTTS
+1 M
-11 QRRAS
+11 
-16 NWWRQQVTETKDC
+16 
-29 NWRQKLVAKT
+29 
-39 NEKAPIPATRKT
+39 
-51 KALYFCFVSLTDV
+51 
-64 KTTTARTKHRVVLA
+64 
-78 LAGVIVFLSL
+78 FLSL
-88 GASGQ
+88 GFSGQ
-93 QASAASLS
+93 QVSAATVSNAELT
-101 GAALAPA
+101 PA

-114 PSNAS
+114 PTNAS
-119 SFVLLPQSQRVLDT
+119 SFVLLPQTQRVLDT

-141 EAGGTRTIILTGPI
+141 EAGGTRTIMLTGPI

-163 TAAVVNVTVVGPAAP
+163 TAAVVNVTVVGPAKP
-178 GFWTLWP
+178 GYWTLWP

-221 GGISVYSSAGG
+221 GGVSVYSSDGG

-237 LVGYYTPNTLSAS
+237 LVGYYTPSATA
-250 SSPPPSTSSGRLVTR
+250 TSSGRLVTR
-265 PAPMRIYD
+265 PAPARIYD

-283 ETRPISV
+283 ETRAISV

-322 PDSSNLNSF
+322 PDSSNLNSL
-331 ALGAI
+331 AIGAI

-380 MFVPLDS
+380 LFVPLDS

-474 SPRGFDVFTEGGG
+474 SARGFDVFTEGGG
-487 QLIADISGWYV
+487 QLLADISGWYT
-498 GSPQAATHAVRN
+498 GTPQEAPFAAREAV
-510 KVVQATTAGCVGV
+510 VLLTATGCVGV

-528 GPIRTGSGF
+528 GPIRTGSGL

-618 FVVRDDKV
+618 FVVRDGKV
-626 VYAFNV
+626 VYTFNV

-642 EDQRSGGRATGV
+642 EDQRSGGRVTGV
-654 AITPVGDFRI
+654 AITPSGDFKI

-678 TLYRPKFVVGGIA
+678 SLYRPKFVVGGIA

>member
-1 MGDVSESTTS
+1 M
-11 QRRAS
+11 
-16 NWWRQQVTETKDC
+16 
-29 NWRQKLVAKT
+29 
-39 NEKAPIPATRKT
+39 
-51 KALYFCFVSLTDV
+51 
-64 KTTTARTKHRVVLA
+64 KTTTARTKHRVALA

-88 GASGQ
+88 GFSGQ

-101 GAALAPA
+101 GATLAPA

-114 PSNAS
+114 PANAS
-119 SFVLLPQSQRVLDT
+119 SFVLLPQTQRVLDT

-141 EAGGTRTIILTGPI
+141 EAGGTKAIMLTGPI

-178 GFWTLWP
+178 GYWTLWP

-195 LNVDDYISTFGGALA
+195 LNIDDYISTFGGAVA
-210 LPNLVTVPVVN
+210 VPNLVTVPVVN
-221 GGISVYSSAGG
+221 GGITVYSSAGG
-232 NVVVD
+232 HVVVD
-237 LVGYYTPNTLSAS
+237 LVGYYTPSVT
-250 SSPPPSTSSGRLVTR
+250 SSPSSSSGRLVSR
-265 PAPMRIYD
+265 PAPTRIYD
-273 SRNGSVMIAG
+273 SRSASVMIAG
-283 ETRPISV
+283 ETRTISV
-290 PDSIG
+290 PDSVG
-295 TSAVVLSVTVIGLSE
+295 TSAVVLGVTVIGLSE
-310 GYWQVFPSGEMQ
+310 GYWQIFPKGNSK
-322 PDSSNLNSF
+322 PLSSNLNSF
-331 ALGAI
+331 TIGAI
-336 SANQVITSVNQN
+336 SANQVIASVNQN

-353 FSSGGGHVIVDVVGS
+353 FSSGGGHLIVDLIGS
-368 FTDSNATASTDG
+368 FTGSAAPASTDG
-380 MFVPLDS
+380 LFVPLDS

-406 EVDVQTQLNHSN
+406 EVDVQTQLGHSN
-418 IAAVALNATM
+418 IAAVAMNATIT
-428 VDAFLPGYVS
+428 DAYLPGYVS

-444 SPTESTSRTTSTTN
+444 SPTQSTSRGTSTTN
-458 TIYSNQ
+458 VIYSNQ
-464 TVASHAIVPV
+464 TVASHAIVPA
-474 SPRGFDVFTEGGG
+474 SSRGFDVFTEGGG

-498 GSPQAATHAVRN
+498 GSPQVATHAARN

-528 GPIRTGSGF
+528 GPIRTGSGL

-556 IDGIYGLST
+556 IDGLYGLST

-579 ATSVT
+579 ATSVVDT
-584 DATTAAFLNTTQC
+584 TTAAFLNTTQC
-597 KPVAGRTTGD
+597 KPVAGRLTGD
-607 FFEVDKTKQIA
+607 FFEVDKAKQIA
-618 FVVRDDKV
+618 FVVRDGKV
-626 VYAFNV
+626 VYTFNV

-678 TLYRPKFVVGGIA
+678 SLYRPKFVVGGIA

>member
-1 MGDVSESTTS
+1 L
-11 QRRAS
+11 A
-16 NWWRQQVTETKDC
+16 
-29 NWRQKLVAKT
+29 KLVAKT

-51 KALYFCFVSLTDV
+51 KALYFYFVSLTDV
-64 KTTTARTKHRVVLA
+64 KTTMARTKHRVVLA
-78 LAGVIVFLSL
+78 LASAFVFLSL
-88 GASGQ
+88 SFGSQ
-93 QASAASLS
+93 HASAATVSNAELT
-101 GAALAPA
+101 PA
-108 ALATDV
+108 ALAADV

-119 SFVLLPQSQRVLDT
+119 SFVLLPQGQRVLDT

-141 EAGGTRTIILTGPI
+141 EAGGMRTIMLTGPI

-163 TAAVVNVTVVGPAAP
+163 SAAVVNVTVVGPAAP
-178 GFWTLWP
+178 GYWTLWP
-185 TGQARPNASQ
+185 TGQSRPNASQ

-237 LVGYYTPNTLSAS
+237 LVGYYTPNTLSP
-250 SSPPPSTSSGRLVTR
+250 SSPATSSGRLVTR
-265 PAPMRIYD
+265 PAPTRIYD
-273 SRNGSVMIAG
+273 SRSGSVMIAG
-283 ETRPISV
+283 ETRTISV
-290 PDSIG
+290 PDSVD
-295 TSAVVLSVTVIGLSE
+295 TSAVVLGVTVIGLSE
-310 GYWQVFPSGEMQ
+310 GYWQIHPKGNINSVT
-322 PDSSNLNSF
+322 SNLNSF
-331 ALGAI
+331 TIGAI
-336 SANQVITSVNQN
+336 SANQVITSVNQS

-353 FSSGGGHVIVDVVGS
+353 FSSGGGHVIVDLIGS
-368 FTDSNATASTDG
+368 FTGSTAPVATDG
-380 MFVPLDS
+380 LFVPLDS

-394 RATGRIAGTGSV
+394 RAAGRIAGTGSV
-406 EVDVQTQLNHSN
+406 EVDVQTQLGHSN

-474 SPRGFDVFTEGGG
+474 SARGFDVFTEGGG

-528 GPIRTGSGF
+528 GPIRTGSGL

-618 FVVRDDKV
+618 FVVRDGKV
-626 VYAFNV
+626 VYTFNV

-654 AITPVGDFRI
+654 AITPSGDFKI

-678 TLYRPKFVVGGIA
+678 SLYRPKFVVGGIA

>member
-1 MGDVSESTTS
+1 
-11 QRRAS
+11 
-16 NWWRQQVTETKDC
+16 
-29 NWRQKLVAKT
+29 
-39 NEKAPIPATRKT
+39 
-51 KALYFCFVSLTDV
+51 
-64 KTTTARTKHRVVLA
+64 
-78 LAGVIVFLSL
+78 
-88 GASGQ
+88 
-93 QASAASLS
+93 
-101 GAALAPA
+101 
-108 ALATDV
+108 
-114 PSNAS
+114 
-119 SFVLLPQSQRVLDT
+119 
-133 RNPGQSIV
+133 
-141 EAGGTRTIILTGPI
+141 
-155 GVLFNASV
+155 
-163 TAAVVNVTVVGPAAP
+163 
-178 GFWTLWP
+178 
-185 TGQARPNASQ
+185 
-195 LNVDDYISTFGGALA
+195 
-210 LPNLVTVPVVN
+210 
-221 GGISVYSSAGG
+221 
-232 NVVVD
+232 
-237 LVGYYTPNTLSAS
+237 
-250 SSPPPSTSSGRLVTR
+250 
-265 PAPMRIYD
+265 
-273 SRNGSVMIAG
+273 
-283 ETRPISV
+283 
-290 PDSIG
+290 
-295 TSAVVLSVTVIGLSE
+295 VIGLSE
-310 GYWQVFPSGEMQ
+310 GYWQIFPKGSSK

-331 ALGAI
+331 AIGAI
-336 SANQVITSVNQN
+336 SANQVIASVNQN
-348 GEIDV
+348 GEIEV
-353 FSSGGGHVIVDVVGS
+353 FSSGGGHLIVDLIGS
-368 FTDSNATASTDG
+368 FTGSSAPLSTDG
-380 MFVPLDS
+380 LFVPLDS

-394 RATGRIAGTGSV
+394 RSTGRIAGTGSV
-406 EVDVQTQLNHSN
+406 EVDVQTQLGHSN

-474 SPRGFDVFTEGGG
+474 SARGFDVFTEGGG

-510 KVVQATTAGCVGV
+510 KVVQATTTGCVGV

-528 GPIRTGSGF
+528 GPIRTGSGL

-556 IDGIYGLST
+556 VDGEYGLST
-565 KQAVMAFQKWTGLT
+565 KQAVMAFQKWMGLT
-579 ATSVT
+579 ATSVV
-584 DATTAAFLNTTQC
+584 DATTAAFLNTSQC
-597 KPVAGRTTGD
+597 KPVAGRATGD
-607 FFEVDKTKQIA
+607 FFEVDKAKQIA
-618 FVVRDDKV
+618 FVVRDGKV

-654 AITPVGDFRI
+654 AITPVGDFKI

-678 TLYRPKFVVGGIA
+678 SLYRPKFVVGGIA

>member
-1 MGDVSESTTS
+1 MLRGFVSL
-11 QRRAS
+11 R
-16 NWWRQQVTETKDC
+16 QVTETSAHGRCIFK
-29 NWRQKLVAKT
+29 
-39 NEKAPIPATRKT
+39 
-51 KALYFCFVSLTDV
+51 
-64 KTTTARTKHRVVLA
+64 
-78 LAGVIVFLSL
+78 VFLSVVL
-88 GASGQ
+88 VLFSAGYSGQ
-93 QASAASLS
+93 RASAAASTGSVLAS
-101 GAALAPA
+101 SVLAA
-108 ALATDV
+108 DV
-114 PSNAS
+114 PAHAS
-119 SFVLLPQSQRVLDT
+119 SFVLLPQTQRVLDT

-141 EAGGTRTIILTGPI
+141 EAAGTRTIMLTGPI

-163 TAAVVNVTVVGPAAP
+163 TAAVVNVTVVGPAKP
-178 GFWTLWP
+178 GYWTLWP

-195 LNVDDYISTFGGALA
+195 LNVDDYIATFGGALA
-210 LPNLVTVPVVN
+210 VPNLVTVPVVN

-232 NVVVD
+232 HVVVD
-237 LVGYYTPNTLSAS
+237 LVGYYTPSAT
-250 SSPPPSTSSGRLVTR
+250 SSPSSSSGRLVSR
-265 PAPMRIYD
+265 PAPTRIYD
-273 SRNGSVMIAG
+273 SRSASVMIAG
-283 ETRPISV
+283 ETRTISV
-290 PDSIG
+290 PDSVG
-295 TSAVVLSVTVIGLSE
+295 TSAVVLGVTVIGLSE
-310 GYWQVFPSGEMQ
+310 GYWQIFPKGSSK

-331 ALGAI
+331 TIGAI
-336 SANQVITSVNQN
+336 SANQVIASVNQN

-353 FSSGGGHVIVDVVGS
+353 FSSGGGHLIVDLIGLFTGS
-368 FTDSNATASTDG
+368 TAPASTEG
-380 MFVPLDS
+380 LFVPLDS

-406 EVDVQTQLNHSN
+406 EVDVQTQLGHSN
-418 IAAVALNATM
+418 IAAVAMNATIT
-428 VDAFLPGYVS
+428 DAYLPGYVS

-444 SPTESTSRTTSTTN
+444 SPTQSTSRGTSTTN
-458 TIYSNQ
+458 VIYSNQ
-464 TVASHAIVPV
+464 TVASHAIVPA
-474 SPRGFDVFTEGGG
+474 SSRGFDVFTEGGG
-487 QLIADISGWYV
+487 QLIADISGWYI
-498 GSPQAATHAVRN
+498 GSPQAATHAASS
-510 KVVQATTAGCVGV
+510 KVVQATTTGCVGV

-528 GPIRTGSGF
+528 GPIRTGSGL

-556 IDGIYGLST
+556 IDGQYGLST

-579 ATSVT
+579 ATSVV

-597 KPVAGRTTGD
+597 TPVAGRTTGD
-607 FFEVDKTKQIA
+607 FFEVDKAKQIA
-618 FVVRDDKV
+618 FVVRDGKV
-626 VYAFNV
+626 VYTFNV

-654 AITPVGDFRI
+654 AITPVGNFRI

-678 TLYRPKFVVGGIA
+678 SLYRPKFVVGGIA